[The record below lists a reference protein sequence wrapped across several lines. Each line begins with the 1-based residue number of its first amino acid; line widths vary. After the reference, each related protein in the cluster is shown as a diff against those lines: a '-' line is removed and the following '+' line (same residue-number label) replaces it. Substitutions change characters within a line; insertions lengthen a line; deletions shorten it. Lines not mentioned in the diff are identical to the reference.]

1 MAATDAER
9 RAFAEQVR
17 AANRSN
23 PDPVIQ
29 ATLADD
35 ELLDQLRESYA
46 AHQRGERG
54 VPFRQIQAE
63 ARARR
68 EREGV

>member
-1 MAATDAER
+1 MATTDAER
-9 RAFAEQVR
+9 RAFYEQVR
-17 AANRSN
+17 VANRSN
-23 PDPVIQ
+23 PDPLIQ
-29 ATLADD
+29 AALADE
-35 ELLDQLRESYA
+35 ELLDQLCESYA

-54 VPFRQIQAE
+54 VPLKQIQAE